1 MIANHP
7 KLYTF
12 RVITVLIFL
21 ACVGQ
26 NACTWLFFIMNDL
39 YDNNNAFESTTA
51 AIIQAQKRFTTADWN
66 DDGNTAV
73 VSADDQRRYFNTAE
87 VHPNKTKLLFLLLSN
102 SCQLTP

>member
-1 MIANHP
+1 MTSTIN
-7 KLYTF
+7 
-12 RVITVLIFL
+12 
-21 ACVGQ
+21 
-26 NACTWLFFIMNDL
+26 
-39 YDNNNAFESTTA
+39 NNNAFESDAA
-51 AIIQAQKRFTTADWN
+51 AIIQEAQKRFTTADWN